1 VRGFEILA
9 EISDKWPNSPE
20 TIELELRRIINV
32 HVELLSVPD
41 TKAVYH
47 VLSTLAGCSSFLEFE
62 YREHLFE
69 ISVFVW
75 ALRIGPR
82 GLAQGWEDG
91 RTTVEALYAAEQ
103 ECLAAYC
110 QVEGYM
116 EALVEL
122 GREFRAWG
130 VKVRSKIDEAEE
142 TSHCE
147 GNGA

>member
-9 EISDKWPNSPE
+9 EISDKWPRSSE
-20 TIELELRRIINV
+20 TINIELRRIINV

-41 TKAVYH
+41 TKALYH
-47 VLSTLAGCSSFLEFE
+47 VLSTLAGSSSFLDVE
-62 YREHLFE
+62 YREYLFE

-91 RTTVEALYAAEQ
+91 LTTVEVLYAAEQ
-103 ECLAAYC
+103 ECLTAHH
-110 QVEGYM
+110 QVDGYM

-130 VKVRSKIDEAEE
+130 VKVRSMIDEAEE
-142 TSHCE
+142 PSRCD
-147 GNGA
+147 GSGA